1 MNFQALKAEC
11 IATSVY
17 ASGVYGGRN
26 LKVTL
31 PEVTPQTIEVNAA
44 GGKLELP
51 IWQQL
56 AAMEASISKEGLD
69 KSFLEAIKPEAFD
82 LIINIV
88 QKSVD
93 ADGTAAY
100 EHVKVFM
107 RVIPKGIPG
116 MDITPGEQGE
126 KQISFT
132 VLSYQLSVDGT
143 TYLHI
148 DVVKGKCEVNGK
160 DYMSEVNSM
169 L

>member
-11 IATSVY
+11 IATSAY
-17 ASGVYGGRN
+17 ASGVQVGRN

-31 PEVTPQTIEVNAA
+31 PEVTPVTIEVNAA

-56 AAMEASISKEGLD
+56 EAMEASLSKEGLD
-69 KSFLEAIKPEAFD
+69 KSFLETIRPEAFD
-82 LIINIV
+82 LIFNIV

-93 ADGTAAY
+93 ADGTATY
-100 EHVKVFM
+100 EHVKVFL

-116 MDITPGEQGE
+116 MDMTPGEQGD
-126 KQISFT
+126 KQISFS
-132 VLSYQLSVDGT
+132 VLSYQLSVEGKT
-143 TYLHI
+143 FLHI

-160 DYMSEVNSM
+160 DYMNEVNSM